1 MRITLG
7 CAALLAMTCML
18 RAADEQIDIKK
29 LYGKWEL
36 AEAKKGQSMTLE
48 FKEDMTI
55 HLTVGET
62 GKEVKLEGKYVVSEN
77 NRLDVEL
84 KYMDENIKEALTI
97 KKLTTDELV
106 TEDSKGKSETMR
118 KKK

>member
-1 MRITLG
+1 MRLVLG
-7 CAALLAMTCML
+7 CVVTLVLTCALT
-18 RAADEQIDIKK
+18 AADDPIDIKK

-36 AEAKKGQSMTLE
+36 AEAKKGQALTME

-55 HLTVGET
+55 HVIVGEA
-62 GKEVKLEGKYVVSEN
+62 GKETKIDGKFSISEN

-84 KYMDENIKEALTI
+84 KYLGDDIKEALTI
-97 KKLTTDELV
+97 KKLTADELV

>member
-1 MRITLG
+1 MRLIFG
-7 CAALLAMTCML
+7 CAVTLVMTCAL
-18 RAADEQIDIKK
+18 TAADDQIDIKK

-36 AEAKKGQSMTLE
+36 AEAKKGQALTLE

-55 HLTVGET
+55 QVIVGEA
-62 GKEVKLEGKYVVSEN
+62 GKENKIEGKFAITEN

-84 KYMDENIKEALTI
+84 KYLGEDIKEALTI
-97 KKLTTDELV
+97 KRLTSDELV

-118 KKK
+118 RKK